1 MRTIAHQIE
10 KRAEK
15 RGMETKAIAIAK
27 NMIRDKESIE
37 KIMKWTGLSAHA
49 IERLEQESK

>member
-10 KRAEK
+10 KRGEK